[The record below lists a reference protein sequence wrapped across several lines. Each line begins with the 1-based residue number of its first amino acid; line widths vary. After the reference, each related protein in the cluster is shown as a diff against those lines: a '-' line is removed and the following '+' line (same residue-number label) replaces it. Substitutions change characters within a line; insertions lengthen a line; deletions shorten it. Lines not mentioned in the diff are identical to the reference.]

1 MRRHK
6 VKARPDDGVF
16 WRQLWRLMSST
27 SPMSASAGGGN
38 GNRRRGVFSLG
49 KCRLPVVGSPN
60 VQQQHLIDSN
70 NSGGGVR
77 AVKYTP
83 RGHPLQQQADTSLLH
98 GYSHA
103 NSRDNEQQDD
113 ELEEIAV
120 VSVVSGVQ
128 SGQLTYGSAGSS
140 MANGPRVVPG
150 KRKWTALESRKF
162 LVKSR
167 AKGQTPEKD
176 SAYFADEF
184 PWKPIYNK
192 PSTWAS
198 QSKRPK
204 RPFSFQPSS
213 CRSLSLFRVDL
224 AKRSNG
230 CHLSIRFASHASRL
244 FVVVSATL
252 PTHNL
257 PHPNAVAVDL

>member
-1 MRRHK
+1 
-6 VKARPDDGVF
+6 
-16 WRQLWRLMSST
+16 MSST

-49 KCRLPVVGSPN
+49 KCRLPMVGSPN

-103 NSRDNEQQDD
+103 NSRDNGQQDD

-150 KRKWTALESRKF
+150 SNTGE
-162 LVKSR
+162 
-167 AKGQTPEKD
+167 G
-176 SAYFADEF
+176 
-184 PWKPIYNK
+184 
-192 PSTWAS
+192 
-198 QSKRPK
+198 
-204 RPFSFQPSS
+204 
-213 CRSLSLFRVDL
+213 FRL
-224 AKRSNG
+224 LCG
-230 CHLSIRFASHASRL
+230 
-244 FVVVSATL
+244 
-252 PTHNL
+252 
-257 PHPNAVAVDL
+257 

>member
-1 MRRHK
+1 
-6 VKARPDDGVF
+6 
-16 WRQLWRLMSST
+16 MSST

-60 VQQQHLIDSN
+60 VQQQHLIDSS

-83 RGHPLQQQADTSLLH
+83 RGHPSQQQADTSLLH

-103 NSRDNEQQDD
+103 NSRENGQQDD

-150 KRKWTALESRKF
+150 
-162 LVKSR
+162 
-167 AKGQTPEKD
+167 
-176 SAYFADEF
+176 
-184 PWKPIYNK
+184 N
-192 PSTWAS
+192 
-198 QSKRPK
+198 
-204 RPFSFQPSS
+204 FQPSS
-213 CRSLSLFRVDL
+213 RRFLSRSCALC
-224 AKRSNG
+224 KRSNG
-230 CHLSIRFASHASRL
+230 PHLPTLRFPRHALVRL
-244 FVVVSATL
+244 FSELRAYK
-252 PTHNL
+252 
-257 PHPNAVAVDL
+257 DLISPPFSTRLHL